1 MNRIF
6 VVTLASVALTL
17 AGCANRLAEGPTTG
31 GRVDTLNAPNA
42 QIRLNTVAIVDKALQ
57 RDRSNLF
64 GKERAGKLA
73 VEATDSRR
81 APTGTLEVWATLR
94 NRTNHDLQ
102 IEGRTTFF
110 DARRVPIRTPTA
122 WRRVFLPANSIGSY
136 SEFSTDVEVAYY
148 YIEVRE
154 AR

>member
-1 MNRIF
+1 MNRIC
-6 VVTLASVALTL
+6 VVAVALAL
-17 AGCANRLAEGPTTG
+17 AACANRLAEGPTTG
-31 GRVDTLNAPNA
+31 GRVDPSLAPNA
-42 QIRLNTVAIVDKALQ
+42 EIRLNTVAIVDKSLQ
-57 RDRSNLF
+57 RDREGYF
-64 GKERAGKLA
+64 GTRRVGKIA

-81 APTGTLEVWATLR
+81 TPTGTLEVWATLR
-94 NRTNHDLQ
+94 NRTNFDLQ

-110 DARRVPIRTPTA
+110 DGRKVPIETPTT

-136 SEFSTDVEVAYY
+136 SELSTGVEVAYY

>member
-1 MNRIF
+1 MKRIC
-6 VVTLASVALTL
+6 VVALASVALAL

-31 GRVDTLNAPNA
+31 GRVDPSLAPNA
-42 QIRLNTVAIVDKALQ
+42 EIRLNTVAIVDKALQ
-57 RDRSNLF
+57 RDREGLF
-64 GKERAGKLA
+64 RTRRIGKIA
-73 VEATDSRR
+73 VETTDSRR
-81 APTGTLEVWATLR
+81 TPTGTLEAWATLR
-94 NRTNHDLQ
+94 NRTDFDLQ

-110 DARRVPIRTPTA
+110 DDRKRPIETPTA

-136 SEFSTDVEVAYY
+136 SELSTGVGVAYY